1 LCHAP
6 RLASCFLCYYLRCLP
21 DPDQKKD
28 DTMEE
33 ITKLFQEN
41 HEVLLGYLLQIVAA
55 IVIFYIGRFI
65 AKGVRRFLDKSLL
78 SRGVDKAVV
87 SFVTSIVYVVILI
100 ATALMALSQIGV
112 QTTSFIAILGA
123 AGLAIGLA
131 LQGSLANFASGILII
146 LFRPFKSGDFIDAG
160 GITGTVDKIEIFQTI
175 MKTPDNKLVIVPN
188 AQVTG
193 SAITNYSAEP
203 IRRVDLLIG
212 ISYDA
217 DLRKAKQILTD
228 IIKQDA
234 RVLADPAP
242 VIAVAALA
250 DSSVNI
256 HVRPWVNSADYW
268 GVYWDTLE
276 KVKLTFDEQGIG
288 IPFPQMDVHIKQ
300 DKQE

>member
-1 LCHAP
+1 
-6 RLASCFLCYYLRCLP
+6 
-21 DPDQKKD
+21 
-28 DTMEE
+28 MEE

-55 IVIFYIGRFI
+55 IVIFYIGRFV

-131 LQGSLANFASGILII
+131 LQGALANFASGILII

-288 IPFPQMDVHIKQ
+288 IPFPQMGVHIKQ